1 MAERLGFTLIEM
13 VVVIAVLAILAA
25 IATPRLAM
33 TAGMRT
39 RGAARQI
46 TLDLELARTKALASK
61 RIARLVFDTAG
72 GTYTGYLDT
81 DGDTVF
87 AYSDAE
93 ATALGG
99 ARQRHLPDGVL
110 FGRGSAPMMPNDSI
124 DRAVTLPNGRIDF
137 DAAGLTRPLNSR
149 GTIYLRDA
157 KDPNTVAAVTATG
170 AASFR
175 VWLYKG
181 GTWQ

>member
-1 MAERLGFTLIEM
+1 
-13 VVVIAVLAILAA
+13 
-25 IATPRLAM
+25 
-33 TAGMRT
+33 
-39 RGAARQI
+39 
-46 TLDLELARTKALASK
+46 
-61 RIARLVFDTAG
+61 
-72 GTYTGYLDT
+72 
-81 DGDTVF
+81 
-87 AYSDAE
+87 
-93 ATALGG
+93 
-99 ARQRHLPDGVL
+99 
-110 FGRGSAPMMPNDSI
+110 MMPNDSI
-124 DRAVTLPNGRIDF
+124 DRAVTLPTGRIDF